1 MSECMLNF
9 ENNAIFKWNYT
20 LTLFIALTIAIFC
33 CSSLGGNLDFPDFPP
48 RQKSFITSTT
58 GWNEMGKTL
67 PFSFLLSTRIRYL
80 RVSGVLDGASRP
92 PGASGG
98 AMVLKDTQ
106 HNVRH

>member
-48 RQKSFITSTT
+48 PPKKFYNIDYWVKRNGENLTFFIL
-58 GWNEMGKTL
+58 TL
-67 PFSFLLSTRIRYL
+67 YTDQISQSVWCARW
-80 RVSGVLDGASRP
+80 S
-92 PGASGG
+92 
-98 AMVLKDTQ
+98 
-106 HNVRH
+106 